1 MKRLLALLAGL
12 TVLTGC
18 TGSPSEDSTTP
29 PASSASAGAASSS
42 SAETAE
48 AAEDQAHPDVLEAEL
63 TGQQDGKFMIAVT
76 ISSPYDSPGRYA
88 DGWRGMTPDGEVLAE
103 HELAHDHA
111 NEQPFTRTRG
121 PFEIPE
127 DVTEVVVEGHD
138 QENGYGGE
146 TVTVEVPR

>member
-1 MKRLLALLAGL
+1 M

-29 PASSASAGAASSS
+29 PASSASAEAASPSS
-42 SAETAE
+42 GEPAESAESA
-48 AAEDQAHPDVLEAEL
+48 AAEDQEHPDVLDAEL
-63 TGQQDGKFMIAVT
+63 TGQRDGQFMIAVT
-76 ISSPYDSPGRYA
+76 ISSPYDSPERYA
-88 DGWRGMTPDGEVLAE
+88 DGWRVMTPDGEVLAE

-138 QENGYGGE
+138 QQNGYGGE